1 MTLPLI
7 FDMRQDGKLAE
18 TLVHA
23 VKGKIGKM
31 CHRYFPD
38 GESYIRLESEVKDR
52 DVIFTANLSQPDAK
66 IIPLLLAAKTASSL
80 GAKTLGLVTPYLP
93 YMRQDIAFQPGEA
106 VSARYF
112 GQLLSSAFDWM
123 VTVDPHL
130 HRVQTLKS
138 IYQLN
143 PITVSSMP
151 AIIGW
156 IKNYTFKPLLV
167 GPDSESRQW
176 VSVVAKALNAPYL
189 VARKKRH
196 GDHSVEIDM
205 PDLSKF
211 QDYTPIIIDDII
223 STGTTFV
230 KTVDALRPYGL
241 ARPICL
247 TVHALMP
254 EGVES
259 KLVDAGAAQII
270 STNCV
275 PHKSNKIDINDLIGD
290 AVVQYLK
297 TPPAASLH
305 RSV

>member
-1 MTLPLI
+1 MTSSVI
-7 FDMRQDGKLAE
+7 FDMRQDGKLAK

-23 VKGKIGKM
+23 VKGEMGKM

-52 DVIFTANLSQPDAK
+52 DIIFTANLSQPDAK
-66 IIPLLLAAKTASSL
+66 IIPLFLAAKTASTL
-80 GAKTLGLVTPYLP
+80 GAKSLGLVSPYLP
-93 YMRQDIAFQPGEA
+93 YMRQDMAFQPGEA
-106 VSARYF
+106 VSARCI
-112 GQLLSSAFDWM
+112 GQLFSSAFDWL

-130 HRVQTLKS
+130 HRVHSLNT
-138 IYQLN
+138 IYQLY
-143 PITVSSMP
+143 PISVSSMP

-176 VSVVAKALNAPYL
+176 VSVVAKALDAPYL

-196 GDHSVEIDM
+196 GDHAVEIDM
-205 PDLSKF
+205 PDPSEF
-211 QDYTPIIIDDII
+211 EDHTPIIIDDII

-259 KLVDAGAAQII
+259 KLLDAGAAQII
-270 STNCV
+270 STNSV
-275 PHKSNKIDINDLIGD
+275 PHKSNKIDINNLISR
-290 AVVQYLK
+290 AAAEYLK
-297 TPPAASLH
+297 TPQAASL
-305 RSV
+305 RRLV